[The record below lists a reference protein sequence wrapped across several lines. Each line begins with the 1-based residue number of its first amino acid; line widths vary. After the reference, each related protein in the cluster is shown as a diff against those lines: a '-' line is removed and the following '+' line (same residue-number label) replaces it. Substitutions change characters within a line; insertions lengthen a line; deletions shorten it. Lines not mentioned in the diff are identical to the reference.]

1 MMENNNKINKN
12 TIAKEQHKGQIL
24 VFIGF
29 VLTFA
34 FIILIF
40 FHKILIA
47 SIPLLSFF
55 ILSIYAYATLKNLKV
70 SLRYLFIL
78 LVFFLAMFTSM
89 FSIFLTSTTSIA
101 NVSEALVVAT
111 TICVL
116 IDIEFYK
123 HMKEFILKLL
133 RNHKT
138 KQGLFTEI
146 DIAFLPM
153 MASIFAL
160 VFALVALMVPI
171 LSFSILLIDI
181 SIFLILFAL
190 IMPIELLAEDLLTVI
205 LNR

>member
-1 MMENNNKINKN
+1 MTKNNNEINKSAI
-12 TIAKEQHKGQIL
+12 TKEQHKAQNL
-24 VFIGF
+24 VFIGYVF
-29 VLTFA
+29 TFI

-40 FHKILIA
+40 FHKILSAI
-47 SIPLLSFF
+47 IPFISFAILLV
-55 ILSIYAYATLKNLKV
+55 YTYTTLKNPKFR
-70 SLRYLFIL
+70 LRYLSIL
-78 LVFFLAMFTSM
+78 VVFFLAMVASA
-89 FSIFLTSTTSIA
+89 FSIFLTAASIT

-111 TICVL
+111 TICIL

>member
-1 MMENNNKINKN
+1 MTENNNKINKN

-34 FIILIF
+34 FIILTF

-47 SIPLLSFF
+47 SIPLLSFV
-55 ILSIYAYATLKNLKV
+55 ILLIYAYATLKNLKF
-70 SLRYLFIL
+70 SLRYLIIL
-78 LVFFLAMFTSM
+78 IVFFLAMFTSA
-89 FSIFLTSTTSIA
+89 FSIFLTPASIA
-101 NVSEALVVAT
+101 DVNEALVVAT
-111 TICVL
+111 TICIS

-123 HMKEFILKLL
+123 HMKEHILKILK
-133 RNHKT
+133 NQKT

-146 DIAFLPM
+146 DIAFIPM
-153 MASIFAL
+153 MASSLAL
-160 VFALVALMVPI
+160 VFALVALMAP
-171 LSFSILLIDI
+171 LLPLSILLTDI
-181 SIFLILFAL
+181 SIFLILIAL